1 MAKRRTAHVS
11 VYIAC
16 AVAVDA
22 KMRQTKLLYSDA
34 ISIIVADGPWMLIA
48 RRYVV
53 IAAAQ

>member
-34 ISIIVADGPWMLIA
+34 ISI